1 MWGPFGRR
9 RIKRSDAV
17 ELPFKALKKV
27 RGRSGRGR
35 TRYGRTTFGRTAG
48 VGAGALILVG
58 AILLLLLLRRRTG
71 RDDGSTEE
79 VNEALR
85 TEEAEGRSGREGV
98 TAEGHREYFRKL
110 IEETNRRSS

>member
-1 MWGPFGRR
+1 
-9 RIKRSDAV
+9 
-17 ELPFKALKKV
+17 
-27 RGRSGRGR
+27 
-35 TRYGRTTFGRTAG
+35 
-48 VGAGALILVG
+48 
-58 AILLLLLLRRRTG
+58 
-71 RDDGSTEE
+71 